1 MRGAVRGALKG
12 GEQGERRDDVR
23 LKGGGSKMGA
33 PLPLEHRMPEKTS
46 NLEASAVPCIIS
58 WHGWTAQ
65 CNSSLDPWFWLKLFV
80 QNLHNPS

>member
-33 PLPLEHRMPEKTS
+33 PLPLEHRMPEKQVT
-46 NLEASAVPCIIS
+46 
-58 WHGWTAQ
+58 
-65 CNSSLDPWFWLKLFV
+65 LKLPRFPASY
-80 QNLHNPS
+80 HGTAGRRSATRRWIHGSG